1 MSLIKTATEYMV
13 YVYVAL
19 EVYIAHCQQ
28 FVSVFL
34 EVKQY
39 YLMLS
44 SGKTTFTI
52 CITI

>member
-13 YVYVAL
+13 YVAI

-39 YLMLS
+39 
-44 SGKTTFTI
+44 
-52 CITI
+52 